1 MSQNALWIALSVDW
15 ADSPML
21 DGLTPS
27 ARLAWVCLLC
37 EAKAKGRGGMVR
49 IRASKFAATYNLE
62 PACVDE
68 MIEAAKGGGAIIQ
81 DRDGS
86 VEIVNWRK
94 YQHRASKAESRRQK
108 FPAPEKVQ
116 KVPTGQDR
124 TGQDRT
130 DPPHPSGGPP
140 GGGTTSRTFVP
151 PTVIEVRA
159 YCDERN
165 NGINAD
171 RFLAHYEARGWMAGK
186 SKVKDWRAC
195 VRTWEKTGDENG
207 RSDRTNPDH
216 AGAAQT
222 RGSGRADRRAGEYP
236 EPDLRL

>member
-1 MSQNALWIALSVDW
+1 MDGRRVADRSYVAEMGMSQNALWIALSVDW

-94 YQHRASKAESRRQK
+94 YQHKASKAESRRQK

-124 TGQDRT
+124 TGQDRS
-130 DPPHPSGGPP
+130 PPPFGWPP
-140 GGGTTSRTFVP
+140 RWGHHEP
-151 PTVIEVRA
+151 HVRSA
-159 YCDERN
+159 NR
-165 NGINAD
+165 
-171 RFLAHYEARGWMAGK
+171 H
-186 SKVKDWRAC
+186 
-195 VRTWEKTGDENG
+195 
-207 RSDRTNPDH
+207 
-216 AGAAQT
+216 
-222 RGSGRADRRAGEYP
+222 RGSGVLRRTKQ
-236 EPDLRL
+236 RNQC